1 MKTFI
6 RSPFFLILLAIF
18 SILFFGTTAYADHTP
33 HKHKPRKPGLPG
45 YNKACDPMNG
55 FIGTQYERA
64 QGTGKNESADAVGI
78 PGRSQLVGQTTD
90 QINKVSR
97 FGNRGIVPDCINH
110 TKYGY
115 PINLGEPGYVDVNN
129 PDPIP
134 YDGPGYK
141 GIRCDS
147 RQDQSTSGN
156 NTWES
161 GSCIDDKGKSCCV
174 NTTLAGY
181 PLPPGE
187 AGYVIQQFDRDAC
200 AGIDNR
206 PPFIR
211 DMQPLEPNQKICD
224 LIEAEKS
231 GTSSSSDAVGGTIRG
246 GQDFSP
252 GQSELAIAKNAKLI
266 AEQQITT
273 AQTELDT
280 AKAAELAAEQQL
292 ATAKE
297 ALVSATTAEQEALQ
311 AVQDEEELFAKKIK
325 EQAEK
330 IAAIEDARKEAEAA
344 AKEEA
349 RLAKIEKD
357 KQEAER
363 IKVENERLAALEK
376 AREEA
381 AEAARLA
388 AEETKKLADAEAA
401 KQADELAS
409 TQAKATDEK
418 ASRQAAEDAAKLA
431 AERAAQDP
439 NDTAAQLALAEAKQ
453 KSAEVKIAYDKA
465 AEEAQKEAAEAAR
478 LAAEELAKQAVEVA
492 AAQAKAD
499 AAAAAQQAA
508 QELAN
513 QAAEHAAQIREAW
526 DFSSPSIQGLDI
538 EQSSLPVV
546 QGTYGSPSLPG
557 LGR

>member
-1 MKTFI
+1 MKTCI
-6 RSPFFLILLAIF
+6 RSQFFLMLLAVF

-33 HKHKPRKPGLPG
+33 HKHKPRKAGLPG
-45 YNKACDPMNG
+45 YNQACDNVNG
-55 FIGTQYERA
+55 SFRGNTP
-64 QGTGKNESADAVGI
+64 K
-78 PGRSQLVGQTTD
+78 VGQLDPTVD
-90 QINKVSR
+90 E
-97 FGNRGIVPDCINH
+97 RGRPTEQCINF
-110 TKYGY
+110 TRYGY
-115 PINLGEPGYVDVNN
+115 PINPGEPGYIDRNVSPSNFGKPPN
-129 PDPIP
+129 EQ
-134 YDGPGYK
+134 GYG
-141 GIRCDS
+141 GISCDS
-147 RQDQSTSGN
+147 RQDQSATGN

-161 GSCIDDKGKSCCV
+161 GSCIDDSGRPCCV
-174 NTTLAGY
+174 NKTLAGY

-252 GQSELAIAKNAKLI
+252 GQSKLAIAKNAKLT

-280 AKAAELAAEQQL
+280 AKVAELAAEQQL

-418 ASRQAAEDAAKLA
+418 ASRQAAEDVAKLA

-478 LAAEELAKQAVEVA
+478 LAAEELAKQTVEVA

-499 AAAAAQQAA
+499 AVAAAQQAA

-513 QAAEHAAQIREAW
+513 QAAEHAAKIREAW

-546 QGTYGSPSLPG
+546 QGTYGSPSIPG